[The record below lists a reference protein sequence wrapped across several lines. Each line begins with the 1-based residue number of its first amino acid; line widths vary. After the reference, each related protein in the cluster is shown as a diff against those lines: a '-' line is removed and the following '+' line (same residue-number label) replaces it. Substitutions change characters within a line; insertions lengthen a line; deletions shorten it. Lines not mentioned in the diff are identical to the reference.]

1 MVELEASVKR
11 ASKLVALQWPGVM
24 DTDDIEQSIWL
35 HLVERPGTVESL
47 LGMEDKPAFRSITR
61 IGHRIAAQERM
72 DYDYYNGSYRYSHNE
87 IKSLLEDGIIAFPL
101 ASFTAERVDML
112 DALEEIAEPYKAAI
126 LRRYVELDTKTSED
140 KAFENA
146 LKRGLEA
153 LVDEM
158 NKCHKRRYSE
168 RDDGPGTRAVESSI
182 RTVDRTRRE
191 YGGDNFDFE
200 QFAGNQGIGWD

>member
-1 MVELEASVKR
+1 MVELEATVKR
-11 ASKLVALQWPGVM
+11 ASKVVALQWPGVVEA
-24 DTDDIEQSIWL
+24 DDIEQSIWL
-35 HLVERPGTVESL
+35 HLVENPGSVQSIL
-47 LGMEDKPAFRSITR
+47 AMEDKPAFRSVTR

-72 DYDYYNGSYRYSHNE
+72 DYDYYKGSYRYSHNE

-101 ASFTAERVDML
+101 ASFSAERVDML
-112 DALEEIAEPYKAAI
+112 DALEEIAETYKAAI

-140 KAFENA
+140 NSYHLA
-146 LKRGLEA
+146 LKRGLES

-168 RDDGPGTRAVESSI
+168 RDDGPGTRKAESNI

-191 YGGDNFDFE
+191 YGGDGFDFD
-200 QFAGNQGIGWD
+200 QYARSRGFGWD

>member
-1 MVELEASVKR
+1 MEASVKR

-47 LGMEDKPAFRSITR
+47 LGMEDKLAFRSITR

-72 DYDYYNGSYRYSHNE
+72 DYDYYKGSYRYSHNE

-112 DALEEIAEPYKAAI
+112 YALEEIAETYKAAI

-140 KAFENA
+140 KAFDNA
-146 LKRGLEA
+146 LHRGLEA

-168 RDDGPGTRAVESSI
+168 RDDGIGTKNQVSVVEHY
-182 RTVDRTRRE
+182 E
-191 YGGDNFDFE
+191 GGEFDFD
-200 QFAGNQGIGWD
+200 QYARSRGFGWD